1 MNTAIE
7 QAIKMAGSQKNLAD
21 LADLTQAAISIL
33 KNGRGGKPVV
43 PRFKTAKMLSNAV
56 GGEIEWH
63 EFMNKQGDNEEIPH
77 GKESQN
83 IQRASNTTPSTGTTS
98 ELAEKAGAA

>member
-63 EFMNKQGDNEEIPH
+63 EFMNKQGDNEESH
-77 GKESQN
+77 NGKESHH
-83 IQRASNTTPSTGTTS
+83 IRAGNNVATGAKEIEPIETDC
-98 ELAEKAGAA
+98 AA

>member
-63 EFMNKQGDNEEIPH
+63 EFMNKQGDNEDIPH
-77 GKESQN
+77 GKESQDTT
-83 IQRASNTTPSTGTTS
+83 RAGSNAPTYS
-98 ELAEKAGAA
+98 EEIKQAEANGVT